1 MALSGNIGLLAAT
14 YRRKQKT
21 AMSSNIRV
29 KRICEQCGNE
39 FEARTTVT
47 KTCSDACA
55 KRAYKARQ
63 RAAKVGVSN
72 EQTRQIIVKPI
83 EDIRAKENLN
93 IADASKLLGVSRWT
107 IWRAIGSGNLHAI
120 KLGRRTLIRRSD
132 IDRMFEPPTFSQ
144 NSLPAPVALVDCY
157 TMKEIREKYGIS
169 EKALYSLIHRN
180 GIPKQYKGPHAY
192 VPKARIDELL
202 TATQL

>member
-1 MALSGNIGLLAAT
+1 
-14 YRRKQKT
+14 
-21 AMSSNIRV
+21 MSSNIRV

-47 KTCSDACA
+47 KTCSDNCA

-63 RAAKVGVSN
+63 RAAKVTVSN
-72 EQTRQIIVKPI
+72 EQTQRIIAKPI

-107 IWRAIGSGNLHAI
+107 IWRAIGSGNLNAV

-132 IDRMFEPPTFSQ
+132 IDRLFEPPTFTQ
-144 NSLPAPVALVDCY
+144 EPTPTPVAIVECY
-157 TMKEIREKYGIS
+157 TMKEIQEKYGIS
-169 EKALYSLIHRN
+169 EKALYTLIKRN
-180 GIPKQYKGPHAY
+180 DIPKQYKGPYAY
-192 VPKARIDELL
+192 VPKVSIDRLL
-202 TATQL
+202 AATQL

>member
-1 MALSGNIGLLAAT
+1 
-14 YRRKQKT
+14 
-21 AMSSNIRV
+21 MSSNIRV
-29 KRICEQCGNE
+29 RRICKQCGNE

-47 KTCSDACA
+47 KTCSDSCA

-63 RAAKVGVSN
+63 RAAKVTVSN
-72 EQTRQIIVKPI
+72 EQTRRTIVKPI

-132 IDRMFEPPTFSQ
+132 IDRLFEPPTFTPKP
-144 NSLPAPVALVDCY
+144 LPTPVPLVDCY
-157 TMKEIREKYGIS
+157 TMKEIRTKYGIS
-169 EKALYSLIHRN
+169 EKALYTLIQRN
-180 GIPKQYKGPHAY
+180 DIPKQYRGSY
-192 VPKARIDELL
+192 VYVSKVTIDELL
-202 TATQL
+202 TSTQL

>member
-1 MALSGNIGLLAAT
+1 
-14 YRRKQKT
+14 
-21 AMSSNIRV
+21 MSSNIRV

-63 RAAKVGVSN
+63 RAAKVAISH
-72 EQTRQIIVKPI
+72 EQTRQIIAKPI
-83 EDIRAKENLN
+83 QDIRAKETLN

-107 IWRAIGSGNLHAI
+107 IWRAIGAGRLSAI

-132 IDRMFEPPTFSQ
+132 VDRLFEPTTVT
-144 NSLPAPVALVDCY
+144 NSVQVLIPLIDCY
-157 TMKEIREKYGIS
+157 TLKEVRQKYVIS
-169 EKALYSLIHRN
+169 DKALYDLIRRN
-180 GIPKQYKGPHAY
+180 NIPRQYSGIYAY
-192 VPKARIDELL
+192 VPKVRIDELL
-202 TATQL
+202 STQQP